1 MKYTQKSMI
10 AKIVN
15 VLCLVI
21 VGLQLHAQTNH
32 TGLPSMKLDKLSD
45 QQLLQV
51 WQQSQASGLSESE
64 AINQLV
70 RKGLDPSDVNS
81 FKKRLIQLQGLSKGM
96 NTGAKSLIKDTASF
110 MRDSTWVSEVPKLK
124 LRSRF
129 YGYEYF
135 SNPNPLFQP
144 DARVATPQNYI
155 LGPGDELSIAVTGAN
170 SKELETKVSPEG
182 NIQLEYAGIITVN
195 GLSIEDAT
203 KRIKARLATLYPG
216 INGGATKVNVTLS
229 NVRSIRVTVIGEAEY
244 PGDYVVSGQAGFFN
258 VLYLSNGPTTN
269 GSLRKIDLIRNNK
282 VIDSVDFYE
291 FLQNGLLRKNIR
303 LQDQDVIRYR
313 YYQKKLILSG
323 EVQRPAIYELTEKET
338 LAEAIQYAGGL
349 QPTAVKDMAKVV
361 QNNTRSMSIK
371 DVAASEFGYMI
382 PHNGD
387 SVHFDKILSMYTNRV
402 VLEGAVYR
410 PGNYELTEKLTVAA
424 LIKKADGLREGA
436 FVNRAFIKRN
446 RPNQEPELLSFDV
459 LKILAGTQVD
469 IALVKEDT
477 LVIAA
482 NEGLQNSLSVNIG
495 GAVKN
500 PGTYNYR
507 KGMQLEDLI
516 LMANGFTN
524 DAANHKVEVTRLNKN
539 RADTLANQLMKVFT
553 IDVDST
559 LVNNGNKNTLEPLDY
574 VFVPKLLNYR
584 NLGTIKLGGEV
595 LYAGEYA
602 LEKRNE
608 TIQEVIA
615 RAGGISPFASM
626 SNVQVY
632 RNSLRVATTLLESE
646 NVQEAKF
653 LLRAGDSIYIPRSE
667 PFVEVKGAVFNP
679 QILSY
684 KSASFMDY
692 ISDAGGVTDKGNLS
706 KAYVQYSNGINRK
719 IKHFLFFRNYPRII
733 AGSKIIVPEKAESER
748 KGMSILE
755 VSALTGSLSALIS
768 LISVLKK

>member
-21 VGLQLHAQTNH
+21 IGLQLHAQTNH

-45 QQLLQV
+45 QQLMQV

-124 LRSRF
+124 IRSRF

-459 LKILAGTQVD
+459 LKILAGTQAD

-516 LMANGFTN
+516 LMSNGFTN

-539 RADTLANQLMKVFT
+539 RADTLANQLMKVFN

>member
-45 QQLLQV
+45 QQLMQV

-459 LKILAGTQVD
+459 LKILAGTQAD

-755 VSALTGSLSALIS
+755 VSALTGSFSALIS

>member
-21 VGLQLHAQTNH
+21 IGLQLHAQTNH

-45 QQLLQV
+45 QQLMQV

-129 YGYEYF
+129 YGHEYF

-459 LKILAGTQVD
+459 LKILAGTQAD

>member
-1 MKYTQKSMI
+1 
-10 AKIVN
+10 
-15 VLCLVI
+15 
-21 VGLQLHAQTNH
+21 
-32 TGLPSMKLDKLSD
+32 
-45 QQLLQV
+45 
-51 WQQSQASGLSESE
+51 
-64 AINQLV
+64 
-70 RKGLDPSDVNS
+70 
-81 FKKRLIQLQGLSKGM
+81 
-96 NTGAKSLIKDTASF
+96 
-110 MRDSTWVSEVPKLK
+110 
-124 LRSRF
+124 
-129 YGYEYF
+129 
-135 SNPNPLFQP
+135 
-144 DARVATPQNYI
+144 
-155 LGPGDELSIAVTGAN
+155 
-170 SKELETKVSPEG
+170 
-182 NIQLEYAGIITVN
+182 
-195 GLSIEDAT
+195 
-203 KRIKARLATLYPG
+203 
-216 INGGATKVNVTLS
+216 
-229 NVRSIRVTVIGEAEY
+229 
-244 PGDYVVSGQAGFFN
+244 
-258 VLYLSNGPTTN
+258 
-269 GSLRKIDLIRNNK
+269 
-282 VIDSVDFYE
+282 
-291 FLQNGLLRKNIR
+291 
-303 LQDQDVIRYR
+303 
-313 YYQKKLILSG
+313 
-323 EVQRPAIYELTEKET
+323 
-338 LAEAIQYAGGL
+338 
-349 QPTAVKDMAKVV
+349 
-361 QNNTRSMSIK
+361 
-371 DVAASEFGYMI
+371 
-382 PHNGD
+382 
-387 SVHFDKILSMYTNRV
+387 
-402 VLEGAVYR
+402 
-410 PGNYELTEKLTVAA
+410 
-424 LIKKADGLREGA
+424 
-436 FVNRAFIKRN
+436 
-446 RPNQEPELLSFDV
+446 
-459 LKILAGTQVD
+459 
-469 IALVKEDT
+469 
-477 LVIAA
+477 
-482 NEGLQNSLSVNIG
+482 
-495 GAVKN
+495 
-500 PGTYNYR
+500 
-507 KGMQLEDLI
+507 MQLEDLI

>member
-21 VGLQLHAQTNH
+21 IGLQLHAQTNH

-45 QQLLQV
+45 QQLMQV

-258 VLYLSNGPTTN
+258 VLYLSNGPTSN

-303 LQDQDVIRYR
+303 LQDQDIIRYR

-361 QNNTRSMSIK
+361 QSNTRSMSIK
-371 DVAASEFGYMI
+371 DIAASEFGYMI

-459 LKILAGTQVD
+459 LKILAGTQAD

>member
-1 MKYTQKSMI
+1 MI
-10 AKIVN
+10 VKLVN
-15 VLCLVI
+15 VLLAVI
-21 VGLQLHAQTNH
+21 IGLQLQAQTNH

-45 QQLLQV
+45 QQLMQV
-51 WQQSQASGLSESE
+51 WQQSQSSGLSESE

-70 RKGLDPSDVNS
+70 KKGLAPNDVNS
-81 FKKRLIQLQGLSKGM
+81 LKRRLIQMQGLSKAT
-96 NTGAKSLIKDTASF
+96 NSGAKNLIKDTASF
-110 MRDSTWVSEVPKLK
+110 MRDSTWVTEVPKLK
-124 LRSRF
+124 LRSRY

-155 LGPGDELSIAVTGAN
+155 LGPGDELSIVVTGAN
-170 SKELETKVSPEG
+170 SKELEARVSPEG
-182 NIQLEYAGIITVN
+182 SIQIEYAGIISVS

-203 KRIKARLATLYPG
+203 KRIRTRLASLYPA
-216 INGGATKVNVTLS
+216 INSGTTKLNVTLS
-229 NVRSIRVTVIGEAEY
+229 NVRSIRVTVIGEAEN

-258 VLYLSNGPTTN
+258 VLYLSNGPTIN

-282 VIDSVDFYE
+282 IIDSVDFYE

-303 LQDQDVIRYR
+303 LQDQDIIRYR

-323 EVQRPAIYELTEKET
+323 EVKRPAIYELTEKET

-361 QNNTRSMSIK
+361 QNNTRSMSVK
-371 DVAASEFGYMI
+371 DIAIADFGYTI

-387 SVHFDKILSMYTNRV
+387 SVNFDKILSLYTNRV

-410 PGNYELTEKLTVAA
+410 AGNYELTEKLTVAS
-424 LIKKADGLREGA
+424 LIKKADGLKEGA
-436 FVNRAFIKRN
+436 FVNRAYIKRN
-446 RPNQEPELLSFDV
+446 RPNQEPEMISFDINKV
-459 LKILAGTQVD
+459 LNGSNAD
-469 IALVKEDT
+469 IVLVKEDT
-477 LVIAA
+477 LVISS
-482 NEGLQNSLSVNIG
+482 NEELQNKLSVSIE
-495 GAVKN
+495 GAVKF
-500 PGTYNYR
+500 PGVYNYR

-516 LMANGFTN
+516 LMANGFAN
-524 DAANHKVEVTRLNKN
+524 DAANHKVEITRLNKN
-539 RADTLANQLMKVFT
+539 RADTLANQLMKVFAV
-553 IDVDST
+553 DVDST
-559 LVNNGNKNTLEPLDY
+559 LINNGSKNTLEPLDY

-608 TIQEVIA
+608 TIQEIIA
-615 RAGGISPFASM
+615 RAGGISPFASL

-684 KSASFMDY
+684 KSSSFMDY
-692 ISDAGGVTDKGNLS
+692 ISDAGGVTDKGNLK

-733 AGSKIIVPEKAESER
+733 AGSKIIVPEKIESER
-748 KGMSILE
+748 KGMSIFE
-755 VSALTGSLSALIS
+755 VSAITASLSAIIS